1 MVIRRTRPDTTELKD
16 LNNYT
21 GIFKLNIELFV
32 IGFKN
37 EYEFNV
43 IKNYLDLD
51 LEYKQENISLN
62 SKQYVSDDEI
72 NTYQIKRLWF
82 LDFFKEEVKETI
94 SAVKPINKYISHN
107 EEKIDAMLYEGNY
120 QESGKF

>member
-1 MVIRRTRPDTTELKD
+1 MVIRRTRPDTKELKD

-21 GIFKLNIELFV
+21 GIFKLNVELFV

-43 IKNYLDLD
+43 IKNYLNLD

-62 SKQYVSDDEI
+62 SKQYVSDDEL

-82 LDFFKEEVKETI
+82 LDFFKEEVKEI
-94 SAVKPINKYISHN
+94 VSEIKPVSRYISHN
-107 EEKIDAMLYEGNY
+107 DEKIESMLYEGNY